1 MNYRVLQLLG
11 IAFTAFL
18 IGIAITD
25 PLVSAAVTLPKLTD
39 KPPPFQVLAANFDQ
53 AGGSWIG
60 GVAGYDTVTI
70 ILSDN
75 YICVSEPCPA
85 HRDYY
90 VYVFFQKG
98 SAITE
103 ATPPYFTWSSDRMA
117 QPYAVPRGAE
127 TIIIVTAVPP
137 SVVYSLA
144 ISLK

>member
-1 MNYRVLQLLG
+1 MNYRVLQVLG
-11 IAFTAFL
+11 MAFTAFL
-18 IGIAITD
+18 IGIAITN
-25 PLVSAAVTLPKLTD
+25 PLVSAAFTVPKLTD

-75 YICVSEPCPA
+75 YICVQEPCVA
-85 HRDYY
+85 RRASD

-98 SAITE
+98 STITE
-103 ATPPYFTWSSDRMA
+103 ATPPQFSWSSSRMA

-127 TIIIVTAVPP
+127 AIIILVTGP
-137 SVVYSLA
+137 SLVYSLA

>member
-1 MNYRVLQLLG
+1 MNYRVLQVLG

-18 IGIAITD
+18 IGIAITN

-39 KPPPFQVLAANFDQ
+39 KPPPFQVLTNNFE

-60 GVAGYDTVTI
+60 GVAGYDIVTI

-75 YICVSEPCPA
+75 YICLNEPCAA
-85 HRDYY
+85 HRASY

-98 SAITE
+98 SIITE
-103 ATPPYFTWSSDRMA
+103 ATPPQFSWDSSRMA
-117 QPYAVPRGAE
+117 QPYTVPRGAE
-127 TIIIVTAVPP
+127 TIIILLPDP
-137 SVVYSLA
+137 SSVYSLA